1 VAALPLLLSG
11 ATVHRR
17 VTQDLSLNFFSP
29 DGEKP
34 AEVDYSTTLIQ
45 GNAGE
50 RFTFVILIVGIFSA
64 RPRMNKE
71 QRSFIC
77 GG

>member
-1 VAALPLLLSG
+1 MAALPLLLSG

-45 GNAGE
+45 GNAGV
-50 RFTFVILIVGIFSA
+50 RFTFVMVVLIVGIF
-64 RPRMNKE
+64 
-71 QRSFIC
+71 
-77 GG
+77 

>member
-17 VTQDLSLNFFSP
+17 VTQDLSLNIFSP
-29 DGEKP
+29 NGEKP

-45 GNAGE
+45 GNAGV
-50 RFTFVILIVGIFSA
+50 RVTFTFDILMLSLVFSA
-64 RPRMNKE
+64 RAR
-71 QRSFIC
+71 
-77 GG
+77 G